1 MLICYAHV
9 FHSLYILLDCFSDSI
24 QHTDTSIRIDMI
36 SIIYLFDG
44 DIALIIEHLVY
55 TTIT

>member
-9 FHSLYILLDCFSDSI
+9 FHSLYILLDYFCDSI
-24 QHTDTSIRIDMI
+24 QHTNISIRIDMI
-36 SIIYLFDG
+36 NIIYLYYG